1 MWQCDSSKLRKREV
15 GTFVRQPSVF
25 APVSML
31 AACLFLALTCPIPK
45 RNHRKCGPVSHMS
58 SRIMV
63 SGCCPVHQVTCDSLC
78 SGPLQTKRQLF
89 CPKSS
94 TYIGRKCRKRIG
106 KNSKIVVTDP
116 QRSESAAYKETLI
129 SLLQYFLSLPRF
141 SESNCLRHCPP
152 GPLALPSR
160 SFFLSM
166 NFQGTYLARCC
177 KVGPS
182 WRLDSLSSS
191 LPVIVGSEL
200 TIVNSYRLFQTEFE
214 SLFVLTKCIPKIQ

>member
-1 MWQCDSSKLRKREV
+1 MFPGNCPPLLTTFCASHSSTKTLLLRFRPSLVYMFAPVLWGNFPEAAAALEFHPLGENWAPGEAEKFMWQCDSSKLRKREV

-94 TYIGRKCRKRIG
+94 TYIRRKCRKRIG

-116 QRSESAAYKETLI
+116 
-129 SLLQYFLSLPRF
+129 
-141 SESNCLRHCPP
+141 
-152 GPLALPSR
+152 
-160 SFFLSM
+160 
-166 NFQGTYLARCC
+166 
-177 KVGPS
+177 
-182 WRLDSLSSS
+182 
-191 LPVIVGSEL
+191 
-200 TIVNSYRLFQTEFE
+200 
-214 SLFVLTKCIPKIQ
+214 